1 MSSHLSTRTTLLL
14 NWYANPYHT
23 PIFVAEHLGFYS
35 QENIKLAILEPADPS
50 DVTELVGLGTVDFG
64 VKAMIHTVAARAK
77 GYPVTSIGTLLDEPP
92 TGLIALKSSK
102 INSFHDIVGKRVGY
116 IGEFGKKIIDD
127 LADLAGIDPN
137 SYKTIRVGMNVTDAI
152 CREVIDTGI
161 GFINF
166 QCIELE
172 ERKGEIVFLRLDQLA
187 GLGCCCFCSIQF
199 IVPQHTLQNPE
210 LVRGFL
216 KATQRGAAY
225 TTEHPEKAYDVLCQI
240 KPQLRT
246 PMYQKIFTHTL
257 PFFSRSL
264 YNIERDWHK
273 VGRYT
278 QHLNIIDKSFEISK
292 CYTNDFLPQT
302 PYSDIDAIACCLE
315 AP

>member
-23 PIFVAEHLGFYS
+23 PIFVAEQCGFYAE
-35 QENIKLAILEPADPS
+35 ENIKLAILEPADPS

-64 VKAMIHTVAARAK
+64 VKAMIHTVAAKAK

-92 TGLIALKSSK
+92 TGLLALKSSG
-102 INSFHDIVGKRVGY
+102 IRSFQDIVGKRVGY

-127 LADLAGIDPN
+127 LARLAGIYPN
-137 SYKTIRVGMNVTDAI
+137 SYQTIRIGMNVTDAI
-152 CREVIDTGI
+152 CREVIDAGI

-166 QCIELE
+166 QRIELE
-172 ERKGEIVFLRLDQLA
+172 QRKGETIFLRLDELA
-187 GLGCCCFCSIQF
+187 GLGCCCFCSLQF
-199 IVPQHTLQNPE
+199 IVAEQTLQQPE
-210 LVRGFL
+210 LVRGL
-216 KATQRGAAY
+216 LRALQRAVAF
-225 TTEHPEKAYDVLCQI
+225 TTEHPDEAYELLCQA

-264 YNIERDWHK
+264 LNVDKDWHK

-278 QHLNIIDKSFEISK
+278 KHLQIIDDNFAIAQ
-292 CYTNDFLPQT
+292 CYTNYFLPQT
-302 PYSDIDAIACCLE
+302 PYAELQPITCCL
-315 AP
+315 